1 MRPIP
6 HRTIFKKGLTTMSE
20 KFIRAEELA
29 EIMEISVPY
38 AYKIIKQLNEELDA
52 KGYITITGRVNRE
65 YFNERVYTVK
75 APEKKEGEN

>member
-1 MRPIP
+1 
-6 HRTIFKKGLTTMSE
+6 MSE

-38 AYKIIKQLNEELDA
+38 AYKIIKQLNQELDA

-75 APEKKEGEN
+75 ATEKKEGED

>member
-1 MRPIP
+1 
-6 HRTIFKKGLTTMSE
+6 MSE

-29 EIMEISVPY
+29 QIKEISVTY